1 MSYKEAQAKAALI
14 GVVCLILLIVWI
26 GVAGNTEKESQRPA
40 PQQEQVIIETNPTVT
55 TTTTT
60 TAKPTETTKGPYYPL
75 TDWERDLVERVVMAE
90 AGGEPYL
97 GQKAVAQCILNA
109 SLLQR
114 TTPAKV
120 VTTLRYT
127 KARPD
132 PTESV
137 KQAVSAVFDDGATV
151 FDRDVVYFYAPKLA
165 TSTWHESQVYVVTI
179 GCHRFFKE
187 AR

>member
-1 MSYKEAQAKAALI
+1 MNPLVKILIYSFSVFLLALALI
-14 GVVCLILLIVWI
+14 GITC
-26 GVAGNTEKESQRPA
+26 TPKPA

-60 TAKPTETTKGPYYPL
+60 AKPTETAKGPYYPL
-75 TDWERDLVERVVMAE
+75 TEWERDLVERVVMAE

-109 SLLQR
+109 SLLRQIP
-114 TTPAKV
+114 PAKV
-120 VTTLRYT
+120 VTALKYT
-127 KARPD
+127 KARPE

-137 KQAVSAVFDDGATV
+137 KQAVAAVFDDGEAV
-151 FDRDVVYFYAPKLA
+151 FDRDVIYFYAPALA
-165 TSTWHESQVYVVTI
+165 TSRWHESQVYVVTI